1 MHHNINLRRA
11 AERVRGRCFQ
21 REPFREI
28 HTLREFGH
36 CHLTAALLD
45 RHGSKEDSFR
55 WRSSLELGE
64 MWRAISATLD
74 SEEWRRLLLQFS
86 VLVALEEATVFVWM
100 ASVRCCRALR
110 IHPKIQNLAIRTVPY
125 SSQQFLINS
134 VVPVLIFLV

>member
-11 AERVRGRCFQ
+11 AERVRGRSFQ

-64 MWRAISATLD
+64 MWRAINATLD

-86 VLVALEEATVFVWM
+86 VLVALGGDSFRLDGKCSLLPCVAHPSENSKSRNTYCIR
-100 ASVRCCRALR
+100 AS
-110 IHPKIQNLAIRTVPY
+110 N
-125 SSQQFLINS
+125 SSLILS
-134 VVPVLIFLV
+134 YRFSYF